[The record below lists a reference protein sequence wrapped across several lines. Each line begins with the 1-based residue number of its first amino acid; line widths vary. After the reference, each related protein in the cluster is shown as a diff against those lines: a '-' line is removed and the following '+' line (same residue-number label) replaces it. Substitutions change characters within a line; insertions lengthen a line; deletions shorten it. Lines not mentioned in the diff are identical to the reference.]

1 MPPGGISTHVIGHE
15 VAAAVGMGEA
25 AARAVPVPAARLER
39 EQVEAEVE
47 MDRDALAVR
56 PVQIGIDQE
65 PAAEVAFGRFIHD
78 LALDDVTELG
88 AR

>member
-1 MPPGGISTHVIGHE
+1 MGV
-15 VAAAVGMGEA
+15 GEA
-25 AARAVPVPAARLER
+25 AAGVVALPAARLER
-39 EQVEAEVE
+39 EKIVAEVE
-47 MDRDALAVR
+47 MDRDALPVR
-56 PVQIGIDQE
+56 PVQVGIDQE